1 MALIQWKQI
10 SGDLSGSAVLT
21 GSLEISGSL
30 ILNNTA
36 VTASGGGGSTD
47 TGSLLTTGSVSGNV
61 LTFTKGNGD
70 TFNLT
75 VDTGSGG
82 GATDTGSLITTAS
95 VATNTITF
103 TKGDGST
110 FTIENSY
117 IASQSIENGLLRSY
131 GFGSAWNSS
140 VNLNSLT
147 SSADSASYVSAGNI
161 DGIVSSSTIATYTSE
176 WTLGANGSSDY
187 TFSGPGFTGSAND
200 PTIYLVR
207 GQQYKFTNTM
217 GAHPFRIQT
226 TVNGSTGTQY
236 SNGITNNDVSNGT
249 LLFNV
254 PMDAP
259 ETLYYQCTSH
269 GSMGGPIRILDETPI
284 SSSHAINADTASTA
298 VSSSFAV
305 TASHLTGTITSASYA
320 DTSSFTVYDGNRV
333 ISQAHLPGFY
343 TSSFNAGTSGSVVDF
358 LDAIFFPNRNPS
370 IDTDNNITVVEF
382 LDSGSTIATISGSDP
397 DGHSLTFT
405 TQSSYTADKVRLAT
419 NGVLTLNTSSVAELF
434 NPSHSVAIT
443 ATDTYGKT
451 ATQTLYINV
460 TPNSAPVFRE
470 TSNVGNI
477 ITSFTS
483 SRNENAS
490 AGEIAK
496 IYFTDA
502 NSDTITIVSNSLDT
516 DIFSANIT
524 GSYISLRQVTASL
537 DYENTI
543 SHSFSF
549 TASDEHFQAGQD
561 TDASSSLL
569 VNISVND
576 NANPTINN
584 QTLAG
589 VNENSSNGASAGT
602 VTATD
607 PEGDTI
613 TFSSFTLTKLE
624 LDNVDVS
631 TGTYGGTSQATD
643 PHEDP
648 FQINAGTGEVTRKVG
663 VFLNSDLINE
673 YQYSVI
679 VTDAFNTA
687 SNSATITI
695 PIADD
700 TPATLTDNWSAG
712 PYVLESALSSSNIFV
727 SSSGY
732 NGSQADFNSNQSGT
746 YTSSNAAFNIDISG
760 NITLTLDIS
769 GSATGSGDSIASTI
783 TFTNT
788 FGTTTTDNLT
798 VSVVGNSGPTGS
810 YSDTSGNLNTNL
822 ATSGSTISTLT
833 WNDAEGDNIEHGT
846 ISFTDPSSQLNAFRS
861 ASSNVYLIQPL
872 NTLSGSTTYGFTAS
886 IKDEHGFDSGSYN
899 NSVTIAQANVGT
911 LAGDTDSFII
921 ESAISGAV
929 FRDASGFGSG
939 SASQLTVSY
948 SPNYGSQA
956 VSSFT
961 SSNSAVV
968 VDNSGNVTVNVNI
981 SGSSTG
987 SGDTILSDIT
997 FADQYGNIGS
1007 GSFTGSVFA
1016 NDAPE
1021 ASFSDQTS
1029 NLTASISTDTNLV
1042 SVTITDSESDTPFSM
1057 SLAGDVT
1064 NLKAVPQNA
1073 NSSSYQIQ
1081 ASSTIS
1087 TAGTLNYTASIFDNF
1102 DETRNYNRSL
1112 TIAEE
1117 QGLVYL
1123 YGFSTPGTPASE
1135 AAAIGTLGDTGAD
1148 GVDVVSGSAIAHL
1161 ESGSIGQSL
1170 VDVSGGA
1177 GGTLTLYA
1185 SASLTDLVDNPA
1197 TGSQKGLS
1205 NLGSINF
1212 SATSSM
1218 LLVLFPSASFLSG
1231 KPASMYDGAPPDSTG
1246 TADEYYVYSIDA
1258 AIPGTTAAG
1267 IYYFDLENTYQG
1279 SSDWGMIFAE
1289 GKNTNNTRYYLM
1301 PDSSSTPSF

>member
-36 VTASGGGGSTD
+36 VTASGGGGGGATD

-82 GATDTGSLITTAS
+82 GGSTDTGSLITTAS

-117 IASQSIENGLLRSY
+117 IHSQSLENGLLRSY

-161 DGIVSSSTIATYTSE
+161 DGIISSASFATTASFALNAGGGTDTGSLVTTASISSNTLTFTKGDSSTFDIDIE
-176 WTLGANGSSDY
+176 
-187 TFSGPGFTGSAND
+187 
-200 PTIYLVR
+200 
-207 GQQYKFTNTM
+207 
-217 GAHPFRIQT
+217 
-226 TVNGSTGTQY
+226 
-236 SNGITNNDVSNGT
+236 
-249 LLFNV
+249 
-254 PMDAP
+254 
-259 ETLYYQCTSH
+259 
-269 GSMGGPIRILDETPI
+269 
-284 SSSHAINADTASTA
+284 
-298 VSSSFAV
+298 SSSFAV

-370 IDTDNNITVVEF
+370 IDTDNNITVEEF

-490 AGEIAK
+490 PGEIAK

-516 DIFSANIT
+516 TIFSANIT
-524 GSYISLRQVTASL
+524 GSYISLRQVTGSL

-549 TASDEHFQAGQD
+549 TASDEHFEAGED

-584 QTLAG
+584 QTLTG

-712 PYVLESALSSSNIFV
+712 PYIIESAVNGDNIKVNSNGR
-727 SSSGY
+727 SGTT
-732 NGSQADFNSNQSGT
+732 ADYGSNQSGT
-746 YTSSNAAFNIDISG
+746 WSSSNPAISINSNG
-760 NITLTLDIS
+760 SLSVGLDIS
-769 GSATGSGDSIASTI
+769 GSGTGSGDTIDSVI

-798 VSVVGNSGPTGS
+798 VIVTTNQAPSINT
-810 YSDTSGNLNTNL
+810 TSTSNLNTNQ
-822 ATSGSTISTLT
+822 ATGSALLLQLGI
-833 WNDAEGDNIEHGT
+833 NDPESDAIPNSALSFEGYN
-846 ISFTDPSSQLNAFRS
+846 
-861 ASSNVYLIQPL
+861 
-872 NTLSGSTTYGFTAS
+872 TTYFTPTINSSVMRLSANNISVPAGTYPYTAS
-886 IKDEHGFDSGSYN
+886 MQDEHGFRTNKESGSF
-899 NSVTIAQANVGT
+899 TIVQSDTGT
-911 LAGDTDSFII
+911 LGGDTTSYII
-921 ESAISGAV
+921 ESAVSGAV

-968 VDNSGNVTVNVNI
+968 VDSSGYVTVNVNI

-1021 ASFSDQTS
+1021 ASFSDQPS

-1161 ESGSIGQSL
+1161 ESGSIGQSS

-1279 SSDWGMIFAE
+1279 SSDWGMIFSE